1 MKSLIRN
8 EQVYSTMPR
17 TRFNAASCSLF
28 FLLFILSNHAWSNSG
43 TPSDYNIKYWSF
55 IDYQNRNLDE
65 LLSVPNEQWTPFN
78 GKTRES
84 FIASDDFWRGNEHPI
99 VWVKIKLPRHI
110 VFHDLWL
117 EIVPNVG
124 IDGLIVEKLDDKW
137 TWEEP
142 EGRRIDDSTNIP
154 VNHLTFKID
163 AQNEYKYAYLKLNTS
178 QVFHFSVNEY
188 NYSGFSWYLVK
199 SHLFNAFILGALAL
213 AICYNLV
220 IGISAGER
228 VYLIYSSYVLCIFLF
243 SAVIMG
249 YGRVLFPDW
258 GGDGVNIRTFGF
270 LLCFTVISFVREFFD
285 SKNFMPTVDNVMQ
298 YTRVGIVV
306 LAIVSLFIN
315 DFYAFLISDFA
326 ALFVPILVTFTISK
340 AMKMGHPLAKYL
352 LLAWSFIIISSIYW
366 ALVWIGLIEPTL
378 LPTRLVLLGSLVEVV
393 LISLVL
399 GYRYSFLKAQ
409 TEQLTNAQNRF
420 IELSETDE
428 LTGILNR
435 RGFLKAANSAM
446 LEGKKNSAWL
456 SLDIDHFKQFNDVN
470 GHLAGDKLLA
480 EFGGLLAKRTQR
492 EDLAAKLMTEDARKH
507 YRKAFIGRIGGEEFA
522 ILLINSNL
530 AQTKLYA
537 ERLLREFEDITVK
550 DKAGG
555 VASST
560 LSIGGAIF
568 TDDIT
573 LENAWQRADK
583 NLSKAKSEGRNQC
596 NIA

>member
-1 MKSLIRN
+1 
-8 EQVYSTMPR
+8 
-17 TRFNAASCSLF
+17 
-28 FLLFILSNHAWSNSG
+28 
-43 TPSDYNIKYWSF
+43 
-55 IDYQNRNLDE
+55 
-65 LLSVPNEQWTPFN
+65 
-78 GKTRES
+78 
-84 FIASDDFWRGNEHPI
+84 
-99 VWVKIKLPRHI
+99 
-110 VFHDLWL
+110 
-117 EIVPNVG
+117 
-124 IDGLIVEKLDDKW
+124 
-137 TWEEP
+137 
-142 EGRRIDDSTNIP
+142 
-154 VNHLTFKID
+154 
-163 AQNEYKYAYLKLNTS
+163 
-178 QVFHFSVNEY
+178 
-188 NYSGFSWYLVK
+188 
-199 SHLFNAFILGALAL
+199 
-213 AICYNLV
+213 
-220 IGISAGER
+220 
-228 VYLIYSSYVLCIFLF
+228 
-243 SAVIMG
+243 
-249 YGRVLFPDW
+249 
-258 GGDGVNIRTFGF
+258 
-270 LLCFTVISFVREFFD
+270 
-285 SKNFMPTVDNVMQ
+285 MPTVDNVMQ
-298 YTRVGIVV
+298 YTRIGIVV

-340 AMKMGHPLAKYL
+340 AIKMGHPLAKYL

-435 RGFLKAANSAM
+435 RGFLKAANSAT

-470 GHLAGDKLLA
+470 GHMAGDKLLA

-492 EDLAAKLMTEDARKH
+492 EDLAAKLMTEDARNQ